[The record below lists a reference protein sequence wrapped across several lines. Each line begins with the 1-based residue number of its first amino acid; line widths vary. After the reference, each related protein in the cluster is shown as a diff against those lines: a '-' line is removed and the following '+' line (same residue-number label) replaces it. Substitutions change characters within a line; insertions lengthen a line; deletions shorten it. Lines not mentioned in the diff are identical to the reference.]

1 MGAEGKGTSGWKGCW
16 TRTPLL
22 YTAWGGGHSS
32 MKAAAWGSI
41 PPTTRLM
48 GMGVVDSGEG
58 VLQGGAHHR
67 GRSWVGK
74 EEVPRGRQ
82 ETPV

>member
-1 MGAEGKGTSGWKGCW
+1 
-16 TRTPLL
+16 
-22 YTAWGGGHSS
+22 